1 MKKIVPLRI
10 LSFIVTVS
18 VTIFSTI
25 NSEAQSGTG
34 GSSSSML
41 TDGLKFEAYSILSG
55 NDGEVGTIY
64 LFPDVYQ
71 NVDATVTIDS
81 LVNGARINRID
92 DNSNGVGYK
101 SAFQPY
107 IRSGNVIG
115 YSYAVFTF
123 RFYEKGTSVPVSLD
137 IVNASALDIDGGA
150 VLKEFAE
157 VRMGNGSTATYMSS
171 ASDLSILQ
179 VLTGRFKGEN
189 ILGIERSGID
199 TAAYSNMFT
208 TTNTSTSQFSVAYGT
223 NTTVPTSG
231 ARQFSLFMKGFNYPD
246 AATLPLELL
255 SFGAMLKK
263 STVELNW
270 ATLWEKNLSHFE
282 IERSLDGRTFQQA
295 GLVFGVGNSDFKNS
309 YSFKNNI
316 SELAASI
323 IYYRLKLVDQD
334 GSYGYSDIRVIRLSS
349 SKNEVM
355 TIMAYPNP
363 VVNEVKITIP
373 DSWQGTEVKYDLFN
387 ANGRV
392 VKSIRSAKAS
402 QTEMINMSDL
412 GRGFYVL
419 KASNGTEV
427 AQQKIIKN

>member
-1 MKKIVPLRI
+1 MKTIVPTRM
-10 LSFIVTVS
+10 LSFIVAVAA
-18 VTIFSTI
+18 TIFSTTQVWSQSDSIAI
-25 NSEAQSGTG
+25 N
-34 GSSSSML
+34 ML
-41 TDGLKFEAYSILSG
+41 TNGLRFENYSIKSG
-55 NDGEVGTIY
+55 NAGEVGTVY
-64 LFPDVYQ
+64 FFPDVYAD
-71 NVDATVTIDS
+71 VDATITIDS
-81 LVNGARINRID
+81 LVNGARVDNID

-101 SAFQPY
+101 GAFQPY
-107 IRSGNVIG
+107 VRSGNMVG
-115 YSYAVFTF
+115 HSYVVF
-123 RFYEKGTSVPVSLD
+123 RFDFYQKGTSTPVALD
-137 IVNASALDIDGGA
+137 VVNASALDIDGGST
-150 VLKEFAE
+150 LKEFAE
-157 VRMGNGSTATYMSS
+157 MRMGTGSTATYMST
-171 ASDLSILQ
+171 ASDISVVEVESDCYRGQ
-179 VLTGRFKGEN
+179 NV
-189 ILGIERSGID
+189 LGIERTGID
-199 TAAYSNMFT
+199 TGSFNNMFT
-208 TTNTSTSQFSVAYGT
+208 TTNTGINHFSIAYGT
-223 NTTVPTSG
+223 YTTVATSG
-231 ARQFSLFMKGFNYPD
+231 ARQFSLYMKGFNYPD

-263 STVELNW
+263 NTVELNW
-270 ATLWEKNLSHFE
+270 ITLWEKNLSHFE
-282 IERSLDGRTFQQA
+282 IERSLDGRTFQQT
-295 GLVFGVGNSDFKNS
+295 GLVFGVGNSDFKSS

-316 SELAASI
+316 SELAAPI

-334 GSYGYSDIRVIRLSS
+334 GSYGYSDIRAIRLST

-355 TIMAYPNP
+355 TVMAYPNP

>member
-1 MKKIVPLRI
+1 MKTIVPSRM
-10 LSFIVTVS
+10 LSFIVAVSATIFTTTSSMCQTVS
-18 VTIFSTI
+18 TANEMLTNGLNFENYTV
-25 NSEAQSGTG
+25 QSG
-34 GSSSSML
+34 
-41 TDGLKFEAYSILSG
+41 
-55 NDGEVGTIY
+55 NPGEVGTIY
-64 LFPDVYQ
+64 HFPDVYTDI
-71 NVDATVTIDS
+71 DATITIDS
-81 LVNGARINRID
+81 LVNGAKVGNID
-92 DNSNGVGYK
+92 DNSNGLGYK
-101 SAFQPY
+101 GAFQPY
-107 IRSGNVIG
+107 IHSGGVIG
-115 YSYAVFTF
+115 YSYVVFSF
-123 RFYEKGTSVPVSLD
+123 RFYKKGTTEPAPLD
-137 IVNASALDIDGGA
+137 IVNASALDIDGNTN
-150 VLKEFAE
+150 LKEFCE
-157 VRMGNGSTATYMSS
+157 VRMGSGSTATYMSS
-171 ASDLSILQ
+171 TSDLSVLQ
-179 VLTGRFKGEN
+179 MLTGQFKGEN

-199 TAAYSNMFT
+199 TSAYSNMFT
-208 TTNTSTSQFSVAYGT
+208 TTNTAITGFSVAYGT
-223 NTTVPTSG
+223 NTLVPTSG
-231 ARQFSLFMKGFNYPD
+231 ARQFSLYMKGFNYPD

-263 STVELNW
+263 TTVELNW
-270 ATLWEKNLSHFE
+270 ITLWEKNLSHFE

-295 GLVFGVGNSDFKNS
+295 GLVFGVGNTDFKSS

-316 SELAASI
+316 SELTAPI

-334 GSYGYSDIRVIRLSS
+334 GSYGYSDIRAIRISN

-355 TIMAYPNP
+355 TVMAYPNP

-412 GRGFYVL
+412 GRGFYVM

>member
-1 MKKIVPLRI
+1 STANEMLTNG
-10 LSFIVTVS
+10 LNFENYTV
-18 VTIFSTI
+18 
-25 NSEAQSGTG
+25 QSGTP
-34 GSSSSML
+34 
-41 TDGLKFEAYSILSG
+41 
-55 NDGEVGTIY
+55 GEVGTVY
-64 LFPDVYQ
+64 HFPDVFTD
-71 NVDATVTIDS
+71 VDATITIDS
-81 LVNGARINRID
+81 LVNGARVGNID
-92 DNSNGVGYK
+92 DNSNGLGYK
-101 SAFQPY
+101 GAFQPY
-107 IRSGNVIG
+107 IHSGGVIG
-115 YSYAVFTF
+115 YSYVVFSF
-123 RFYEKGTSVPVSLD
+123 RFYKKGTTESAPLD
-137 IVNASALDIDGGA
+137 IVNASALDIDGNLN
-150 VLKEFAE
+150 LKEFCE
-157 VRMGNGSTATYMSS
+157 VRMGSGSTATYMSS
-171 ASDLSILQ
+171 TSDLSVLQ
-179 VLTGRFKGEN
+179 MLTGQFKGEN

-199 TAAYSNMFT
+199 TSAFSNMFT
-208 TTNTSTSQFSVAYGT
+208 TTNTAITGFSVAYGT
-223 NTTVPTSG
+223 NTLIPTNG
-231 ARQFSLFMKGFNYPD
+231 ARQFSLYMKGFNYPD

-263 STVELNW
+263 TTVELNW
-270 ATLWEKNLSHFE
+270 ITLWEKNLSHFE

-316 SELAASI
+316 SELSAPI

-334 GSYGYSDIRVIRLSS
+334 GSYGYSDIRAIRISN

-355 TIMAYPNP
+355 TVMAYPNP

>member
-1 MKKIVPLRI
+1 MKTIVPTRM
-10 LSFIVTVS
+10 LSFIVAVSATIFTTTNSLCQTVS
-18 VTIFSTI
+18 TANEMLTNGLNFENYTV
-25 NSEAQSGTG
+25 QSGTP
-34 GSSSSML
+34 
-41 TDGLKFEAYSILSG
+41 
-55 NDGEVGTIY
+55 GEVGTVY
-64 LFPDVYQ
+64 HFPDVFTD
-71 NVDATVTIDS
+71 VDATITIDS
-81 LVNGARINRID
+81 LVNGARVGNID
-92 DNSNGVGYK
+92 DNSNGLGYK
-101 SAFQPY
+101 GAFQPY
-107 IRSGNVIG
+107 IHSGGVIG
-115 YSYAVFTF
+115 YSYVVFSF
-123 RFYEKGTSVPVSLD
+123 RFYKKGTTETAPLD
-137 IVNASALDIDGGA
+137 IVNASALDIDGNLN
-150 VLKEFAE
+150 LKEFCE
-157 VRMGNGSTATYMSS
+157 VRMGSGSTATYMSS
-171 ASDLSILQ
+171 TSDLSVLQ
-179 VLTGRFKGEN
+179 MLTGQFKGEN

-199 TAAYSNMFT
+199 TSAFSNMFT
-208 TTNTSTSQFSVAYGT
+208 TTNTAITGFSVAYGT
-223 NTTVPTSG
+223 NTLIPTNG
-231 ARQFSLFMKGFNYPD
+231 ARQFSLYMKGFNYPD

-263 STVELNW
+263 TTVELNW
-270 ATLWEKNLSHFE
+270 ITLWEKNLSHFE

-295 GLVFGVGNSDFKNS
+295 GLVFGVGNSDFKSS

-316 SELAASI
+316 SELAAPI

-334 GSYGYSDIRVIRLSS
+334 GSYGYSDIRAIRISN

-355 TIMAYPNP
+355 TVMAYPNP

>member
-1 MKKIVPLRI
+1 MKTIVPTRM
-10 LSFIVTVS
+10 LSFIVAVLATVLTTSTISGQTVS
-18 VTIFSTI
+18 TS
-25 NSEAQSGTG
+25 SEL
-34 GSSSSML
+34 L
-41 TDGLKFEAYSILSG
+41 TNGLRFENYSVLSG
-55 NDGEVGTIY
+55 NPGDEGTVY
-64 LFPDVYQ
+64 SFPDVFTD
-71 NVDATVTIDS
+71 VDATVTIDS
-81 LVNGARINRID
+81 LVNGARVNNID
-92 DNSNGVGYK
+92 DNSNGLGYRG
-101 SAFQPY
+101 AFQPY
-107 IRSGNVIG
+107 IRSGGVIG
-115 YSYAVFTF
+115 YSYVVFSF
-123 RFYEKGTSVPVSLD
+123 RFYKKGTNEPASLD
-137 IVNASALDIDGGA
+137 IVNASALDIDGNLN
-150 VLKEFAE
+150 LKEFCE
-157 VRMGNGSTATYMSS
+157 IRMGSGSTATYMST
-171 ASDLSILQ
+171 ASDLSVLQ
-179 VLTGRFKGEN
+179 MLTGRFKGEN

-199 TAAYSNMFT
+199 TSAYSNMFT
-208 TTNTSTSQFSVAYGT
+208 SSNTGITGFSVAYGT
-223 NTTVPTSG
+223 NTLIPTSG
-231 ARQFSLFMKGFNYPD
+231 ARQFSLYMKGFNYPD

-255 SFGAMLKK
+255 SFGAILRK

-270 ATLWEKNLSHFE
+270 ITLWEKNLSHFE
-282 IERSLDGRTFQQA
+282 VERSLDGRTFQQA
-295 GLVFGVGNSDFKNS
+295 GLVFGVGNSDFKSS

-316 SELAASI
+316 SELVAPI

-334 GSYGYSDIRVIRLSS
+334 GSYGYSDIRAIRISS

-355 TIMAYPNP
+355 TVMAYPNP